1 MPDSRRRSEAGQASV
16 EYVGLVLLAALV
28 FGALAVAAPPAGS
41 VGEGLAGRLAGVFGG
56 EGVSG
61 PAAPDPSPRELVD
74 TYMNAPLDEFL
85 AYRASSGRDPRLD
98 WSTDECSAPLVGSSG
113 ASFDFAEACLRHDF
127 GYRNYD
133 RLGVFR
139 EARADVDLRFL
150 ADMRDHCATRRPD
163 ERERCLRWARI
174 FYAAVANFG
183 HLTGHG

>member
-1 MPDSRRRSEAGQASV
+1 MPDSRLRSQAGQASV
-16 EYVGLVLLAALV
+16 EHVGLVLLAALL
-28 FGALAVAAPPAGS
+28 FGAIAVAAPVGS
-41 VGEGLAGRLAGVFGG
+41 VGEGLAGRLTGVFAG
-56 EGVSG
+56 EGMSG
-61 PAAPDPSPRELVD
+61 PAAPPSSSRELVD

-85 AYRASSGRDPRLD
+85 AYRGSPGRDARLD
-98 WSTDECSAPLVGSSG
+98 WSTDKCSAPLVGSAG
-113 ASFDFAEACLRHDF
+113 ASFDFTEACLRHDF

-150 ADMRDHCATRRPD
+150 ADMRDHCATRTPG